1 MSPILFPLI
10 FFYWVLESLTW
21 VPWIPNQTKIAVK
34 ITWLP
39 SVIYWPSV
47 HLLLL
52 LPVQSCDNNI
62 FLQLFKIWI
71 KFWSEQISTTSTLAR
86 ASLAASASAAI
97 ALCSWTGN
105 RASLLRRFKV
115 ISTIILTR
123 TQWQW
128 CQHHA
133 INGNIDLHLN
143 SLHFD
148 APRLR
153 CLVQRRLKYR
163 SSRTKREGGKRCWQ
177 EQAPAYQRICSL
189 CRWGSRASFL
199 SPRCFAEWSAPAAW
213 DGFYLFFCSFFKPF
227 TFICISQRNL
237 MTPESLNSQN
247 DVKLF
252 SCTSWN
258 DEHFQRWPHSQ

>member
-1 MSPILFPLI
+1 MSPILFPLS
-10 FFYWVLESLTW
+10 FYCEYWTFDLSPLNPKANENNYS
-21 VPWIPNQTKIAVK
+21 VK

-39 SVIYWPSV
+39 SVIYWPFV
-47 HLLLL
+47 RLLLL

-71 KFWSEQISTTSTLAR
+71 KFWSEQISMTSTLAR

-153 CLVQRRLKYR
+153 CLVQSRLKYR
-163 SSRTKREGGKRCWQ
+163 TPRTKKEGGKNHTRWCWQ
-177 EQAPAYQRICSL
+177 EQAPAYQRRCSL
-189 CRWGSRASFL
+189 CHWGFRASFL
-199 SPRCFAEWSAPAAW
+199 SPRCFAEWSVPA
-213 DGFYLFFCSFFKPF
+213 
-227 TFICISQRNL
+227 
-237 MTPESLNSQN
+237 
-247 DVKLF
+247 V
-252 SCTSWN
+252 
-258 DEHFQRWPHSQ
+258 